1 LISANENLK
10 NNYYNYGFSDHT
22 QGIAAS
28 VIAAASGAAV
38 IEKHFTLDRRLA
50 GPDQICS
57 LEPDELKQMV
67 AEIRQI

>member
-1 LISANENLK
+1 MSRVN
-10 NNYYNYGFSDHT
+10 SV
-22 QGIAAS
+22 AS
-28 VIAAASGAAV
+28 VALGATV